1 MIRKLFIGGLLLALT
16 ACNMTQKSDELTM
29 IVGTYT
35 HTGSEGIYTYKFDQE
50 NGMVRPL
57 ETIKMDNP
65 SYITLSANQQVMY
78 VVSEQHDE
86 TASVSAFK
94 FDKENGTAELINQ
107 QPTYGED
114 PCYVATN
121 GKIVTT
127 ANYSGGSMSIF
138 PLRYDGGLEPIDTI
152 YCGNIGGPDMSRQEA
167 PHVHCTAF
175 SPDGKMLLATDFSA
189 DRIMHFDVE
198 ADPSK
203 PHLKLENT
211 PINDDSGP
219 RHIIFSKDGRFVYII
234 GELSEAVTVCS
245 YDEGNIQVIQ
255 TIETHPQADRHAAD
269 IHLSP
274 DGKFLYASVRNIEDG
289 LAIFKVDQVTGLLEK
304 VGYQHTGKHPR
315 NFNITPNGKYVLVAD
330 MNDNR
335 IEVFERNINT
345 GMLMNTQRD
354 IIISQPVCIVFAK

>member
-1 MIRKLFIGGLLLALT
+1 MKRLLFAIGITIGLA
-16 ACNMTQKSDELTM
+16 ACSSTPKADELTM

-35 HTGSEGIYTYKFDQE
+35 YADSEGIYTYKFDQE
-50 NGMVRPL
+50 NGTVRPL

-65 SYITLSANQQVMY
+65 SYLTLSANQQVMY
-78 VVSEQHDE
+78 VVSEKGDE

-94 FDKENGTAELINQ
+94 FDKENGTAELINK

-127 ANYSGGSMSIF
+127 ANYSGGSMSVF
-138 PLRYDGGLEPIDTI
+138 PLRYDGGLEPVDTI
-152 YCGNIGGPDMSRQEA
+152 FCGNIGGPDMSRQDA

-189 DRIMHFDVE
+189 DRILQFDVE
-198 ADPSK
+198 ADPTK
-203 PHLKLENT
+203 PHLLLENT

-234 GELSEAVTVCS
+234 SELSEAVTVCS
-245 YDEGNIQVIQ
+245 YNEGKMQVIQ

-274 DGKFLYASVRNIEDG
+274 DGRFLYASVRNIEDG
-289 LAIFKVDQVTGLLEK
+289 LAIFEVNQQTGMLKK
-304 VGYQHTGKHPR
+304 VGYQLTGKHPR

-330 MNDNR
+330 MNDNK
-335 IEVFERNINT
+335 IEIFERNVKTGLLINT
-345 GMLMNTQRD
+345 KRE
-354 IIISQPVCIVFAK
+354 ISISQPVCIVFAN